1 MTRIPDELSMQFN
14 TQAGRKQL
22 IDLYANSDTM
32 FFGENE
38 IGEKVYLSIAKSGM
52 VLKTEQ
58 ENGWV
63 RVNYYDKK
71 GWPTG
76 EGFDGKWK

>member
-1 MTRIPDELSMQFN
+1 MIKIPDELSMQFG

-22 IDLYANSDTM
+22 IELYADSDTM
-32 FFGENE
+32 FFGQNE
-38 IGEKVYLSIAKSGM
+38 IGEKVYLSISKDGM
-52 VLKTEQ
+52 VLNTQQ

-63 RVNYYDKK
+63 RVNYYDED

-76 EGFDGKWK
+76 ETFDGKWK